1 MSDTTETKHAVAHD
15 FAEAMSG
22 KLPQDKLDAAV
33 EALTGPAAAYGA
45 NGSVVC
51 AIFYMRV
58 QVAVTGGKTF
68 TGNAGALGTAGG
80 GANFGNVYTNDIN
93 RLYASTTAFQV
104 NSTPVYFNV
113 NFFDSNSN
121 FLGSYQAGAVSVCFG
136 TGGGSGS
143 WS

>member
-1 MSDTTETKHAVAHD
+1 MSDTTETRTTVAQD
-15 FAEAMSG
+15 FAETMSG

-33 EALTGPAAAYGA
+33 QALTGPAASYSA
-45 NGSVVC
+45 NGSVAC

-58 QVAVTGGKTF
+58 QVQVSGGKTF
-68 TGNAGALGTAGG
+68 DGNAGALGTAGG
-80 GANFGNVYTNDIN
+80 GANFGDVYTNDIN
-93 RLYASTTAFQV
+93 RLYADTVSFQV

-121 FLGSYQAGAVSVCFG
+121 FLGSYQSGAVSVCVG
-136 TGGGSGS
+136 TGGGTGS